1 MALARLLPEECV
13 AGRNGM
19 RKHDS
24 PSRRRS
30 GCEERAAH
38 VARRLLAVL
47 VLAAHI
53 RSCST
58 WFHRWSPCPTIFIFP
73 RDRSTFVLTLL
84 LLLPACLRLLLFI
97 SATPTTKSGEL
108 TWKRVDTYTVNF
120 ELRTA
125 WERTGYPTT
134 LTRMTV
140 SLRNARSPPAR

>member
-1 MALARLLPEECV
+1 MRRIGDICGPPIACRVGFGSAHSQLQHVVPQVVALPYHL
-13 AGRNGM
+13 
-19 RKHDS
+19 HFFS
-24 PSRRRS
+24 
-30 GCEERAAH
+30 
-38 VARRLLAVL
+38 
-47 VLAAHI
+47 
-53 RSCST
+53 
-58 WFHRWSPCPTIFIFP
+58 

-84 LLLPACLRLLLFI
+84 LLLPACLQLLLFI

-140 SLRNARSPPAR
+140 SLRHARSPPAR